1 MTHLL
6 ITNAKSADKSQIAR
20 LIAAANSDPAHH
32 CLHCDQEEKGIL
44 NELAM
49 LEVLMEESF
58 LVAWDGEQMVGVL
71 GADLTLERDRAW
83 LWGPFVVGADWK
95 ETAAALYNHFINHS
109 QPQIRQLNQFLNA
122 ANEQGR
128 AFYLSQGFKEL
139 KTSHV
144 YRALPPAPSIT
155 EPYSEITPPQWR
167 SFIALHEETFPTT
180 YYSGREIIERLG
192 KRDKVFVHAD
202 GETVSG
208 YIYAN
213 VEPTEGFIHFL
224 AVREEM
230 RRQGIGERLL
240 MTAASWLF
248 HKQKVP
254 QIGLVVDD
262 QNNARRLYER
272 SGFSLLYS
280 GVGLRKE
287 M

>member
-1 MTHLL
+1 MHLL
-6 ITNAKSADKSQIAR
+6 ITSARSADKQNIAR
-20 LIAAANSDPAHH
+20 LIASVNSSPVHH
-32 CLHCDQEEKGIL
+32 CLHCDQEEKGVL

-49 LEVLMEESF
+49 LEVPMEESF
-58 LVAWDGEQMVGVL
+58 VAAWDGEQMVGVL
-71 GADLTLERDRAW
+71 GADLALERDRAW
-83 LWGPFVVGADWK
+83 LWGPFVVGADWQK
-95 ETAAALYNHFINHS
+95 TAAALYDHLINHFLPPM
-109 QPQIRQLNQFLNA
+109 QQLNQFLNA

-128 AFYLSQGFKEL
+128 AFYRQQGFKET

-144 YRALPPAPSIT
+144 YRALPSARPVR
-155 EPYSEITPPQWR
+155 EPLPEMAPPQWR
-167 SFIALHEETFPTT
+167 SFIALHETTFPTT

-192 KRDKVFVHAD
+192 KQDKVFVHAA
-202 GETVSG
+202 GESVSG
-208 YIYAN
+208 YVYAN

-230 RRQGIGERLL
+230 RGQGIGEGLL
-240 MTAASWLF
+240 MTAVSWLF

-262 QNNARRLYER
+262 QNNARRLYEK
-272 SGFSLLYS
+272 SGFSLLHS